1 MEVINCKTHSLRK
14 MGYPNLRAFLDASEK
29 HVYIGRDM
37 THYVDGAVGSK
48 WANPFTLKRYN
59 GDIKEVLRLYEE
71 HVRGKPHLMAS
82 LHELQGKILACWCK
96 PEPCHGDVLMRL
108 VAETTG
114 QA

>member
-1 MEVINCKTHSLRK
+1 
-14 MGYPNLRAFLDASEK
+14 MGYPNLRAFLCTSAGHDLLR
-29 HVYIGRDM
+29 GRCR
-37 THYVDGAVGSK
+37 GK

-82 LHELQGKILACWCK
+82 LHELQGKVLACWCK

-108 VAETTG
+108 VAEATG